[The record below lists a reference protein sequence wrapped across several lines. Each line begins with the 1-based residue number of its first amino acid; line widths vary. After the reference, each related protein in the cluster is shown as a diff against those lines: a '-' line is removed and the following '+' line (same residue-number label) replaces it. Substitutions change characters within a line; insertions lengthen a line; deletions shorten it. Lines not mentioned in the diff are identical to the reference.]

1 MTDLKLLKGRGFSG
15 ERMMPMMGPA
25 AESPDAYI
33 AALLGWQRK
42 RCEMMRAA
50 IMAAAPFDETIK
62 WTNLVFMANG
72 PCILIRAE
80 EHRVLLGFWRG
91 KRLREFDARI
101 KASGKYELGNLV
113 MTEGTEVTAEAVAR
127 LAAEAYR
134 LNLEL
139 GNPARRT

>member
-1 MTDLKLLKGRGFSG
+1 
-15 ERMMPMMGPA
+15 MGPA

-33 AALLGWQRK
+33 AALSGWQLE
-42 RCEMMRAA
+42 RCKMMRAA
-50 IMAAAPFDETIK
+50 ILGAAPFEETIK

-91 KRLREFDARI
+91 KRLRGVDPRI

-113 MTEGTEVTAEAVAR
+113 MTETTEVTADEVAR
-127 LAAEAYR
+127 LAVEAWR
-134 LNLEL
+134 LNIEL
-139 GNPARRT
+139 GNPAART

>member
-1 MTDLKLLKGRGFSG
+1 MA
-15 ERMMPMMGPA
+15 MMGPA

-33 AALLGWQRK
+33 AALSGWQRE

-50 IMAAAPFDETIK
+50 IVAAARFEETIK

-91 KRLREFDARI
+91 KRLRDVDPRI

-113 MTEGTEVTAEAVAR
+113 MTAATEVTAEQVAK
-127 LAAEAYR
+127 LAAEAFR
-134 LNLEL
+134 LNIEL
-139 GNPARRT
+139 GNPAART

>member
-1 MTDLKLLKGRGFSG
+1 MA
-15 ERMMPMMGPA
+15 MMGPA

-33 AALLGWQRK
+33 AALSGWQRE

-50 IMAAAPFDETIK
+50 ILAAARFDETIK

-72 PCILIRAE
+72 PCILIRGE

-91 KRLREFDARI
+91 KRLREVDPRI

-113 MTEGTEVTAEAVAR
+113 MTEATGVTAGEVSR
-127 LAAEAYR
+127 LAAEAFR
-134 LNLEL
+134 LNIEL
-139 GNPARRT
+139 GNPAART

>member
-1 MTDLKLLKGRGFSG
+1 MA
-15 ERMMPMMGPA
+15 MMGPA

-33 AALLGWQRK
+33 AALAGWQRDLA
-42 RCEMMRAA
+42 EMMRAA
-50 IMAAAPFDETIK
+50 IMAAAPFEETIK

-91 KRLREFDARI
+91 KRLRGLEPRI

-113 MTEGTEVTAEAVAR
+113 MTETTGVAPETVEA
-127 LAAEAYR
+127 LAAEAFR
-134 LNLEL
+134 LNAEL
-139 GNPARRT
+139 GNPAART

>member
-1 MTDLKLLKGRGFSG
+1 MA
-15 ERMMPMMGPA
+15 MMGPA
-25 AESPDAYI
+25 AASPDAYI
-33 AALLGWQRK
+33 AALSGWQRE
-42 RCEMMRAA
+42 RCVMMRAA

-91 KRLREFDARI
+91 KRLRGVEPRI
-101 KASGKYELGNLV
+101 KTSGKYELGNLV
-113 MTEGTEVTAEAVAR
+113 MSEATEVGAELVAR

-134 LNLEL
+134 LNIEL
-139 GNPARRT
+139 GNPATRT

>member
-1 MTDLKLLKGRGFSG
+1 
-15 ERMMPMMGPA
+15 MMGPT

-33 AALLGWQRK
+33 AALSGWQLD
-42 RCEMMRAA
+42 RCAMMRAT
-50 IMAAAPFDETIK
+50 IIGAAPFDETIK

-91 KRLREFDARI
+91 KRLRELDPRI

-113 MTEGTEVTAEAVAR
+113 MTEGTEVTAEEVAR
-127 LAAEAYR
+127 LAAAAYR
-134 LNLEL
+134 LNIEL
-139 GNPARRT
+139 GNPAARR

>member
-1 MTDLKLLKGRGFSG
+1 MA
-15 ERMMPMMGPA
+15 MMGPA

-33 AALLGWQRK
+33 AMLTGWQLE

-50 IMAAAPFDETIK
+50 ILRAAPFEETIK

-80 EHRVLLGFWRG
+80 EQRVLLGFWRG
-91 KRLREFDARI
+91 KRLRELEPRI

-113 MTEGTEVTAEAVAR
+113 MAEATPVSPEPVAA
-127 LAAEAYR
+127 LAAEAFR
-134 LNLEL
+134 LNAEL
-139 GNPARRT
+139 GNPATRS

>member
-1 MTDLKLLKGRGFSG
+1 MA
-15 ERMMPMMGPA
+15 MMGPA

-33 AALLGWQRK
+33 AALSGWQRE

-50 IMAAAPFDETIK
+50 VLRAAPFEETIK

-91 KRLREFDARI
+91 KRLRELEPRI

-113 MTEGTEVTAEAVAR
+113 MTEATEASAETVEK
-127 LAAEAYR
+127 LAAEAFR
-134 LNLEL
+134 LNAEL
-139 GNPARRT
+139 GNPAART

>member
-1 MTDLKLLKGRGFSG
+1 MA
-15 ERMMPMMGPA
+15 MMGPA

-33 AALLGWQRK
+33 AALSGWQRE
-42 RCEMMRAA
+42 RCEMLRTSVMSSAS
-50 IMAAAPFDETIK
+50 FEETIK

-80 EHRVLLGFWRG
+80 EKRVLLGFWRG
-91 KRLREFDARI
+91 KRLRGIEPRI

-113 MTEGTEVTAEAVAR
+113 MTDAAGVDPAIVER

-134 LNLEL
+134 LNFEL
-139 GNPARRT
+139 GNPATRT